1 MIETRRVFQNKHIL
15 NLNFGFWLLL
25 CFWDFLNEYLKT
37 SYAEDSFY
45 WEGLIYHPVSF
56 YLSLWVL
63 SHLILSLYLVTRELH
78 RNLFILIHF
87 GAGLL
92 FGVINKIQAGVF
104 GILLERLFLSHE
116 TFSFNE
122 LLIHWKN
129 TYFNFLSGTGF
140 YWLFLLILIA
150 LDYFARYHNQQ
161 NWSFELE
168 SKLINSQLNT
178 LRMQMKPHFL
188 FNALNTISMMIRR
201 NENKQAVT
209 MVSALSDLLRNS
221 LAKDTKQYVSLAE
234 ELDLV
239 KKYLEIESIRFQ
251 DRLKLDFNIEE
262 DTLDCKVPNLLLQ
275 PIVENAFKHGVAKS
289 LDSAVLKISATR
301 QNGNV
306 SLKVFNSG
314 PSLPPDWNISASKG
328 IGITNTTNRLRQL
341 YAGKFKFMVSENGGG
356 FLVNIILPY
365 KKI

>member
-1 MIETRRVFQNKHIL
+1 M
-15 NLNFGFWLLL
+15 NFIKVYQSGV
-25 CFWDFLNEYLKT
+25 
-37 SYAEDSFY
+37 SYH
-45 WEGLIYHPVSF
+45 WEGMINYPISF

-63 SHLILSLYLVTRELH
+63 SHLLLSLYLSTREL
-78 RNLFILIHF
+78 RRKLFVLIHIVASLFF
-87 GAGLL
+87 GI
-92 FGVINKIQAGVF
+92 INKIQAGVF
-104 GILLERLFLSHE
+104 GILLERLFLSKE
-116 TFSFNE
+116 TFSFTE
-122 LLIHWKN
+122 LLIHWQF
-129 TYFNFLSGTGF
+129 TYLDFIEGSGY
-140 YWLFLLILIA
+140 YWLFLLVLLA

-168 SKLINSQLNT
+168 SKLINSQLHT

-201 NENKQAVT
+201 NENRQAVT

-221 LAKDTKQYVSLAE
+221 LAKDTKPFVSLSE

-251 DRLKLDFNIEE
+251 DRLNLDFNIEE
-262 DTLDCKVPNLLLQ
+262 ETLDCKVPNLLLQ

-289 LDSAVLKISATR
+289 IDNAILKISATR
-301 QNGNV
+301 ENGEI
-306 SLKVFNSG
+306 SLKVFNTG
-314 PSLPPDWNISASKG
+314 PSLPPDWNISASTG

-341 YAGKFKFMVSENGGG
+341 YAGKFKFMVSENDGG